1 MKNLIPMKKALKQ
14 ISKKAYK
21 NKQIMASLTTLSQSA
36 FEAKKAEAIGNE
48 LMRKEI
54 TLSEFNVV
62 DNNHID
68 IDGVKIEVT
77 DKAFGKLLGRLRIP
91 KAFAKRFSEGFGNDG
106 LRQLIGMMKTM
117 KSSHNDQTVTLLVD
131 PSTRKITDILPA
143 GYASISNE
151 SFIDF
156 ASRYIDQYNLGVTHM
171 GSSQYGGTQIN
182 CVAPNTMFHVPG
194 MTNEV
199 FNTGVTFRNSPTR
212 GLEVSPYLSRLIC
225 TNGMTST
232 SFAENYG
239 LHNLNDKNINEFN
252 EHMIRMASTGFQPVG
267 LADAIK
273 KANSTD
279 ASLMEMQKAASA
291 ILSTDKAV
299 DYDYIQRYIP
309 VERAMKAYSNLGAD
323 PNTFTQ
329 AQMKNAKSGMSVW
342 DVVNG
347 MTNFASND
355 TRFDIGDQKMGNL
368 MVTAGNILTKK
379 QYDTEGVLD
388 INPFAN
394 RQLLTTSESA
404 RVRGEA

>member
-1 MKNLIPMKKALKQ
+1 MQ
-14 ISKKAYK
+14 
-21 NKQIMASLTTLSQSA
+21 SLTTLSQSA
-36 FEAKKAEAIGNE
+36 FDVKKAEAINNQ

-54 TLSEFNVV
+54 TLSEFNVI

-68 IDGVKIEVT
+68 VDGVKIEVT

-91 KAFAKRFSEGFGNDG
+91 KAFAKRFSDGFGNDG
-106 LRQLIGMMKTM
+106 LRQLITMMKSA
-117 KSSHNDQTVTLLVD
+117 KSSRNEQTVTLLVD
-131 PSTRKITDILPA
+131 PNSRKITDILPA
-143 GYASISNE
+143 GYASISQE

-182 CVAPNTMFHVPG
+182 CVAPQGMFNVPG

-199 FNTGVTFRNSPTR
+199 FNTGVTFRNTPTR
-212 GLEVSPYLSRLIC
+212 GLEVSPYLERLIC
-225 TNGMTST
+225 ANGMTST
-232 SFAENYG
+232 AFAENYG

-252 EHMIRMASTGFQPVG
+252 EHMIRMAATNFQPVG
-267 LADAIK
+267 LADNIK

-279 ASLMEMQKAASA
+279 ASLAEMQRAASS
-291 ILSTDKAV
+291 ILSLDKAV
-299 DYDYIQRYIP
+299 DYEYVQKYIP
-309 VERAMKAYSNLGAD
+309 VERAFKAYSQLGAD
-323 PNTFTQ
+323 PNTFTK

-342 DVVNG
+342 DLVNG

-355 TRFDIGDQKMGNL
+355 TKFNINEGKMGNL
-368 MVTAGNILTKK
+368 MVTAGNILCKK

-388 INPFAN
+388 INPFDT
-394 RQLLTTSESA
+394 RDLLTTSESA

>member
-1 MKNLIPMKKALKQ
+1 MKSI
-14 ISKKAYK
+14 
-21 NKQIMASLTTLSQSA
+21 TTLSQAA
-36 FEAKKAEAIGNE
+36 FDVKKAEAINNQ

-91 KAFAKRFSEGFGNDG
+91 KAFAKRFSDGFGNDG
-106 LRQLIGMMKTM
+106 LRQLITMMKSA
-117 KSSHNDQTVTLLVD
+117 KSNRNEQTVTLLVD

-151 SFIDF
+151 NFVDF
-156 ASRYIDQYNLGVTHM
+156 ASRYIDQYGLGVTHM

-182 CVAPNTMFHVPG
+182 CVSPQGMFNVPG

-199 FNTGVTFRNSPTR
+199 FNTGVTFRNTPTR
-212 GLEVSPYLSRLIC
+212 GLEVSPYLERLIC
-225 TNGMTST
+225 ANGMTST
-232 SFAENYG
+232 AFAENYG
-239 LHNLNDKNINEFN
+239 LHNLSEKNINEFN
-252 EHMIRMASTGFQPVG
+252 EHMIRMASTNFQPIG
-267 LADAIK
+267 LADNIK
-273 KANSTD
+273 KANNTD
-279 ASLMEMQKAASA
+279 ASLAEIQRAASS
-291 ILSTDKAV
+291 ILSLDKNI
-299 DYDYIQRYIP
+299 DYNYIQKYIP
-309 VERAMKAYSNLGAD
+309 VDRAMKAYSDLGAD
-323 PNTFTQ
+323 PNTFTK

-355 TRFDIGDQKMGNL
+355 SKYTINEGKMGNL
-368 MVTAGNILTKK
+368 MVTAGNILCKK

-388 INPFAN
+388 INPFATRN
-394 RQLLTTSESA
+394 LLTDSESA
-404 RVRGEA
+404 MVRGEA

>member
-1 MKNLIPMKKALKQ
+1 MKSI
-14 ISKKAYK
+14 
-21 NKQIMASLTTLSQSA
+21 TTLSQSA
-36 FEAKKAEAIGNE
+36 FDVKKAEAINNQ

-91 KAFAKRFSEGFGNDG
+91 KAFAKRFSDGFGSDG
-106 LRQLIGMMKTM
+106 LRQLVSMMKSA
-117 KSSHNDQTVTLLVD
+117 KSSRNEQTVTLLVD

-143 GYASISNE
+143 GYASISQEN
-151 SFIDF
+151 FVDF
-156 ASRYIDQYNLGVTHM
+156 ASRYIDQYGLGVTHM
-171 GSSQYGGTQIN
+171 GSDLYGGTQIN
-182 CVAPNTMFHVPG
+182 CVSPQGMFNVPG

-199 FNTGVTFRNSPTR
+199 FNTGVTFRNTPTR
-212 GLEVSPYLSRLIC
+212 GLEVSPYLERLIC
-225 TNGMTST
+225 ANGMTST
-232 SFAENYG
+232 AFAENYG

-252 EHMIRMASTGFQPVG
+252 EHMIRMASTNFQPVG
-267 LADAIK
+267 LADNIK
-273 KANSTD
+273 KANNTD
-279 ASLMEMQKAASA
+279 ASLAEIQRAASS
-291 ILSTDKAV
+291 ILSLDKNI
-299 DYDYIQRYIP
+299 DYNYIQKYIP
-309 VERAMKAYSNLGAD
+309 VDRAMKAYSDLGAD
-323 PNTFTQ
+323 PNTFTK

-355 TRFDIGDQKMGNL
+355 SKYTINEGKMGNL
-368 MVTAGNILTKK
+368 MVTAGNILCKK

-394 RQLLTTSESA
+394 KQLLSTSEA
-404 RVRGEA
+404 AMIRGEA

>member
-1 MKNLIPMKKALKQ
+1 MQ
-14 ISKKAYK
+14 
-21 NKQIMASLTTLSQSA
+21 SLTTLSQSA
-36 FEAKKAEAIGNE
+36 FDVKKAEAINNQ

-54 TLSEFNVV
+54 TLSEFNVI

-68 IDGVKIEVT
+68 VDGVKIEVT

-91 KAFAKRFSEGFGNDG
+91 KAFAKRFSDGFGNDG
-106 LRQLIGMMKTM
+106 LRQLITMMKSA
-117 KSSHNDQTVTLLVD
+117 KSSRNEQTVTLLVD
-131 PSTRKITDILPA
+131 PNSRKITDILPA
-143 GYASISNE
+143 GYASISQE

-182 CVAPNTMFHVPG
+182 CVAPQGMFNVPG

-199 FNTGVTFRNSPTR
+199 FNTGVTFRNTPTR
-212 GLEVSPYLSRLIC
+212 GLEVSPYLERLIC
-225 TNGMTST
+225 ANGMTST
-232 SFAENYG
+232 AFAENYG

-252 EHMIRMASTGFQPVG
+252 EHMIRMAATNFQPVG
-267 LADAIK
+267 LADNIK

-279 ASLMEMQKAASA
+279 ASLAEMQRAASS
-291 ILSTDKAV
+291 ILSLDKAV
-299 DYDYIQRYIP
+299 DYEYVQKYIP
-309 VERAMKAYSNLGAD
+309 VERAFKAYSQLGAD
-323 PNTFTQ
+323 PNTFTK

-342 DVVNG
+342 DLVNG

-355 TRFDIGDQKMGNL
+355 TKFNINEGKMGNL
-368 MVTAGNILTKK
+368 MVTAGNILCKK

-388 INPFAN
+388 INPFAT
-394 RQLLTTSESA
+394 RDLLTSSESA

>member
-1 MKNLIPMKKALKQ
+1 
-14 ISKKAYK
+14 
-21 NKQIMASLTTLSQSA
+21 MANLTTLSQSA
-36 FEAKKAEAIGNE
+36 FEAKKAEAIRNE

-54 TLSEFNVV
+54 SLSEFNVV

-106 LRQLIGMMKTM
+106 LRQLITMMKSM

-143 GYASISNE
+143 GYAAISNE

-156 ASRYIDQYNLGVTHM
+156 ASRYIDQYNLDVTHM
-171 GSSQYGGTQIN
+171 GSSPYGGTQIN
-182 CVAPNTMFHVPG
+182 CVAPNSMFHVPG

-199 FNTGVTFRNSPTR
+199 FNTGVTFRNTPTR

-232 SFAENYG
+232 AFAENYG
-239 LHNLNDKNINEFN
+239 LHNFNDKNINEFN

-273 KANSTD
+273 KAHNTD

-291 ILSTDKAV
+291 IMSTDKAV

-309 VERAMKAYSNLGAD
+309 VERAFKAYSNLGAD

-355 TRFDIGDQKMGNL
+355 NRYNIDDSRMGNL

-379 QYDTEGVLD
+379 QFDTEGVLD

-394 RQLLTTSESA
+394 RDLLTTAEAA

>member
-1 MKNLIPMKKALKQ
+1 MKSI
-14 ISKKAYK
+14 
-21 NKQIMASLTTLSQSA
+21 TTLSQSA
-36 FEAKKAEAIGNE
+36 FDVKKAEAINNQ

-91 KAFAKRFSEGFGNDG
+91 KAFAKRFSDGFGNDG
-106 LRQLIGMMKTM
+106 LRQLITMMKSA
-117 KSSHNDQTVTLLVD
+117 KSSRNEQTVTLLVD

-151 SFIDF
+151 NFVDF

-182 CVAPNTMFHVPG
+182 CVSPQGMFNVPG

-199 FNTGVTFRNSPTR
+199 FNTGVTFRNTPTR
-212 GLEVSPYLSRLIC
+212 GLEVSPYLERLIC
-225 TNGMTST
+225 ANGMTST
-232 SFAENYG
+232 AFAENYG

-252 EHMIRMASTGFQPVG
+252 EHMIRMASTNFQPVG
-267 LADAIK
+267 LADNIK
-273 KANSTD
+273 KANNTD
-279 ASLMEMQKAASA
+279 ASLAEIQRAASS
-291 ILSTDKAV
+291 ILSLDKNI
-299 DYDYIQRYIP
+299 DYNYIQKYIP
-309 VERAMKAYSNLGAD
+309 VDRAMKAYSDLGAD
-323 PNTFTQ
+323 PNTFTK

-355 TRFDIGDQKMGNL
+355 SKYTINEGKMGNL
-368 MVTAGNILTKK
+368 MVTAGNILCKK

-388 INPFAN
+388 INPFATRN
-394 RQLLTTSESA
+394 LLTDSESA
-404 RVRGEA
+404 MVRGEA

>member
-1 MKNLIPMKKALKQ
+1 MQ
-14 ISKKAYK
+14 
-21 NKQIMASLTTLSQSA
+21 SLTTLSQSA
-36 FEAKKAEAIGNE
+36 FDVKKAEAINNQ

-54 TLSEFNVV
+54 TLSEFNVI

-68 IDGVKIEVT
+68 VDGVKIEVT

-106 LRQLIGMMKTM
+106 LRQLITMMKSA
-117 KSSHNDQTVTLLVD
+117 KSSRNEQTVTLLVD

-143 GYASISNE
+143 GYASISQE

-182 CVAPNTMFHVPG
+182 CVAPQGMFNVPG

-199 FNTGVTFRNSPTR
+199 FNTGVTFRNTPTR
-212 GLEVSPYLSRLIC
+212 GLEVSPYLERLIC
-225 TNGMTST
+225 ANGMTST
-232 SFAENYG
+232 AFAENYG

-252 EHMIRMASTGFQPVG
+252 EHMIRMASTNFQPVG
-267 LADAIK
+267 LADNIK
-273 KANSTD
+273 KANNTD
-279 ASLMEMQKAASA
+279 ASLAEMQRAASS
-291 ILSTDKAV
+291 ILSLDKKV
-299 DYDYIQRYIP
+299 DYDYVQKYIP
-309 VERAMKAYSNLGAD
+309 VERAFKAYSQLGAD
-323 PNTFTQ
+323 PNTFTK

-342 DVVNG
+342 DLVNG

-355 TRFDIGDQKMGNL
+355 TKFNINEGKMGNL
-368 MVTAGNILTKK
+368 MVTAGNILCKK

-388 INPFAN
+388 INPFAT
-394 RQLLTTSESA
+394 RDLLTTSESA

>member
-1 MKNLIPMKKALKQ
+1 MKSI
-14 ISKKAYK
+14 
-21 NKQIMASLTTLSQSA
+21 TTLSQSA
-36 FEAKKAEAIGNE
+36 FDVKKAEAINNQ

-54 TLSEFNVV
+54 TLSEFNVI

-68 IDGVKIEVT
+68 VDGVKIEVT

-91 KAFAKRFSEGFGNDG
+91 KAFAKRFSDGFGNDG
-106 LRQLIGMMKTM
+106 LRQLITMMKSA
-117 KSSHNDQTVTLLVD
+117 KSSRNEQTVTLLVD
-131 PSTRKITDILPA
+131 PNSRKITDILPA
-143 GYASISNE
+143 GYASISQE

-182 CVAPNTMFHVPG
+182 CVSPQGMFNVPG

-199 FNTGVTFRNSPTR
+199 FNTGVTFRNTPTR
-212 GLEVSPYLSRLIC
+212 GLEVSPYLERLIC
-225 TNGMTST
+225 ANGMTST
-232 SFAENYG
+232 AFAENYG

-252 EHMIRMASTGFQPVG
+252 EHMIRRASTNFQPVG
-267 LADAIK
+267 LADNMK
-273 KANSTD
+273 KAHNTD
-279 ASLMEMQKAASA
+279 ASLSEMQRAASSL
-291 ILSTDKAV
+291 LSLDKTV

-309 VERAMKAYSNLGAD
+309 VERAFKAYSTLGAD
-323 PNTFTQ
+323 PNTFTK

-355 TRFDIGDQKMGNL
+355 TKYNINEGKMGNL
-368 MVTAGNILTKK
+368 MVTAGNILCKK

-394 RQLLTTSESA
+394 KQLLSTSESA
-404 RVRGEA
+404 MVRGEA

>member
-1 MKNLIPMKKALKQ
+1 MQ
-14 ISKKAYK
+14 
-21 NKQIMASLTTLSQSA
+21 SLTTLSQSA
-36 FEAKKAEAIGNE
+36 FDVKKAEAINNQ

-54 TLSEFNVV
+54 TLSEFNVI

-68 IDGVKIEVT
+68 VDGVKIEVT

-106 LRQLIGMMKTM
+106 LRQLITMMKSA
-117 KSSHNDQTVTLLVD
+117 KSSKNEQTVTLLVD
-131 PSTRKITDILPA
+131 PNSRKITDILPA
-143 GYASISNE
+143 GYASISQE

-182 CVAPNTMFHVPG
+182 CVAPQGMFNVPG

-199 FNTGVTFRNSPTR
+199 FNTGVTFRNTPTR
-212 GLEVSPYLSRLIC
+212 GLEVSPYLERLIC
-225 TNGMTST
+225 ANGMTST
-232 SFAENYG
+232 AFAENYG

-252 EHMIRMASTGFQPVG
+252 EHMIRMASTNFQPVG
-267 LADAIK
+267 LADNIK
-273 KANSTD
+273 KANNTD
-279 ASLMEMQKAASA
+279 ASLAEMQRAASS
-291 ILSTDKAV
+291 ILSLDKKV
-299 DYDYIQRYIP
+299 DYDYVQKYIP
-309 VERAMKAYSNLGAD
+309 VERAFKAYSQLGAD
-323 PNTFTQ
+323 PNTFTK

-342 DVVNG
+342 DLVNG

-355 TRFDIGDQKMGNL
+355 TKFNINEGKMGNL
-368 MVTAGNILTKK
+368 MVTAGNILCKK

-388 INPFAN
+388 INPFAT
-394 RQLLTTSESA
+394 RDLLTTSESA

>member
-1 MKNLIPMKKALKQ
+1 MKSI
-14 ISKKAYK
+14 
-21 NKQIMASLTTLSQSA
+21 TTLSQSA
-36 FEAKKAEAIGNE
+36 FDVKKAEAINNQ

-91 KAFAKRFSEGFGNDG
+91 KAFAKRFSDGFGNDG
-106 LRQLIGMMKTM
+106 LRQLITMMKSA
-117 KSSHNDQTVTLLVD
+117 KSSRNEQTVTLLVD

-151 SFIDF
+151 NFVDF

-182 CVAPNTMFHVPG
+182 CVSPQGMFNVPG

-199 FNTGVTFRNSPTR
+199 FNTGVTFRNTPTR
-212 GLEVSPYLSRLIC
+212 GLEVSPYLERLIC
-225 TNGMTST
+225 ANGMTST
-232 SFAENYG
+232 AFAENYG

-252 EHMIRMASTGFQPVG
+252 EHMIRMASTNFQPVG
-267 LADAIK
+267 LADNIK
-273 KANSTD
+273 KANNTD
-279 ASLMEMQKAASA
+279 ASLAEIQRAASS
-291 ILSTDKAV
+291 ILSLDKNI
-299 DYDYIQRYIP
+299 DYNYIQKYIP
-309 VERAMKAYSNLGAD
+309 VDRAMKAYSDLGAD
-323 PNTFTQ
+323 PNTFTK

-355 TRFDIGDQKMGNL
+355 SKYTINEGKMGNL
-368 MVTAGNILTKK
+368 MVTAGNILCKK

-394 RQLLTTSESA
+394 KQLLTISESA
-404 RVRGEA
+404 MVRGEA

>member
-1 MKNLIPMKKALKQ
+1 MQ
-14 ISKKAYK
+14 
-21 NKQIMASLTTLSQSA
+21 SLTTLSQSA
-36 FEAKKAEAIGNE
+36 FDVKKAEAINNQ

-54 TLSEFNVV
+54 TLSEFNVI

-68 IDGVKIEVT
+68 VDGVKIEVT

-91 KAFAKRFSEGFGNDG
+91 KAFAKRFSDGFGNDG
-106 LRQLIGMMKTM
+106 LRQLITMMKSA
-117 KSSHNDQTVTLLVD
+117 KSSRNEQTVTLLVD

-151 SFIDF
+151 SFVDF

-182 CVAPNTMFHVPG
+182 CVAPQGMFNVPG

-199 FNTGVTFRNSPTR
+199 FNTGVTFRNTPTR
-212 GLEVSPYLSRLIC
+212 GLEVSPYLERLIC
-225 TNGMTST
+225 ANGMTST
-232 SFAENYG
+232 AFAENYG

-252 EHMIRMASTGFQPVG
+252 EHMIRMASTNFQPVG
-267 LADAIK
+267 LADNIK

-279 ASLMEMQKAASA
+279 ASLAEMQRAASS
-291 ILSTDKAV
+291 ILSLDKAV
-299 DYDYIQRYIP
+299 DYDYVQKYIP
-309 VERAMKAYSNLGAD
+309 VERAFKAYSQLGAD
-323 PNTFTQ
+323 PNTFTK

-342 DVVNG
+342 DLVNG

-355 TRFDIGDQKMGNL
+355 TKFNINEGKMGNL
-368 MVTAGNILTKK
+368 MVTAGNILCKK

-388 INPFAN
+388 INPFAT
-394 RQLLTTSESA
+394 RDLLTTSESA

>member
-1 MKNLIPMKKALKQ
+1 MQ
-14 ISKKAYK
+14 
-21 NKQIMASLTTLSQSA
+21 SLTTLSQSA
-36 FEAKKAEAIGNE
+36 FDTKKAEAINNQ

-54 TLSEFNVV
+54 TLSEFNVI

-68 IDGVKIEVT
+68 VDGVKIEVT

-106 LRQLIGMMKTM
+106 LRQLITMMKSA
-117 KSSHNDQTVTLLVD
+117 KSSRNEQTVTLLVD

-143 GYASISNE
+143 GYASISQE

-182 CVAPNTMFHVPG
+182 CVAPQGMFNVPG

-199 FNTGVTFRNSPTR
+199 FNTGVTFRNTPTR
-212 GLEVSPYLSRLIC
+212 GLEVSPYLERLIC
-225 TNGMTST
+225 ANGMTST
-232 SFAENYG
+232 AFAENYG

-252 EHMIRMASTGFQPVG
+252 EHMIRMASTNFQPVG
-267 LADAIK
+267 LADNIK
-273 KANSTD
+273 KANNTD
-279 ASLMEMQKAASA
+279 ASLAEMQRAASS
-291 ILSTDKAV
+291 ILSLDKSV
-299 DYDYIQRYIP
+299 DYNYVNKYIP
-309 VERAMKAYSNLGAD
+309 VEKAFKAYSDLGAD
-323 PNTFTQ
+323 PNTFTK

-355 TRFDIGDQKMGNL
+355 TKFNINEGKMGNL
-368 MVTAGNILTKK
+368 MVTAGNILCKK

-388 INPFAN
+388 INPFATRN
-394 RQLLTTSESA
+394 LLTSSESA
-404 RVRGEA
+404 MVRGEA

>member
-1 MKNLIPMKKALKQ
+1 MQ
-14 ISKKAYK
+14 
-21 NKQIMASLTTLSQSA
+21 SLTTLSQSA
-36 FEAKKAEAIGNE
+36 FDVKKAEAINNQ

-54 TLSEFNVV
+54 TLSEFNVI

-68 IDGVKIEVT
+68 VDGVKIEVT
-77 DKAFGKLLGRLRIP
+77 DKAFGKLFGRLRIP

-106 LRQLIGMMKTM
+106 LRQLITMMKSA
-117 KSSHNDQTVTLLVD
+117 KSSRNEQTVTLLVD

-143 GYASISNE
+143 GYASISQE

-182 CVAPNTMFHVPG
+182 CVAPQGMFNVPG

-199 FNTGVTFRNSPTR
+199 FNTGVTFRNTPTR
-212 GLEVSPYLSRLIC
+212 GLEVSPYLERLIC
-225 TNGMTST
+225 ANGMTST
-232 SFAENYG
+232 AFAENYG

-252 EHMIRMASTGFQPVG
+252 EHMIRMASTNFQPVG
-267 LADAIK
+267 LADNIK
-273 KANSTD
+273 KANNTD
-279 ASLMEMQKAASA
+279 ASLAEMQRAASS
-291 ILSTDKAV
+291 ILSLDKKV
-299 DYDYIQRYIP
+299 DYDYVQKYIP
-309 VERAMKAYSNLGAD
+309 VERAFKAYSQLGAD
-323 PNTFTQ
+323 PNTFTK

-342 DVVNG
+342 DLVNG

-355 TRFDIGDQKMGNL
+355 TKFNINEGKMGNL
-368 MVTAGNILTKK
+368 MVTAGNILCKK

-388 INPFAN
+388 INPFAT
-394 RQLLTTSESA
+394 RDLLTTSESA

>member
-1 MKNLIPMKKALKQ
+1 MQ
-14 ISKKAYK
+14 
-21 NKQIMASLTTLSQSA
+21 SLTTLSQSA
-36 FEAKKAEAIGNE
+36 FDVKKAEAINNQ

-54 TLSEFNVV
+54 TLSEFNVI

-68 IDGVKIEVT
+68 VDGVKIEVT

-106 LRQLIGMMKTM
+106 LRQLITMMKSA
-117 KSSHNDQTVTLLVD
+117 KSSKNEQTVTLLVD
-131 PSTRKITDILPA
+131 PNSRKITDILPA
-143 GYASISNE
+143 GYASISQE

-182 CVAPNTMFHVPG
+182 CVAPQGMFNVPG

-199 FNTGVTFRNSPTR
+199 FNTGVTFRNTPTR
-212 GLEVSPYLSRLIC
+212 GLEVSPYLERLIC
-225 TNGMTST
+225 ANGMTST
-232 SFAENYG
+232 AFAENYG

-252 EHMIRMASTGFQPVG
+252 EHMIRMASTNFQPVG
-267 LADAIK
+267 LADNIK
-273 KANSTD
+273 KANNTD
-279 ASLMEMQKAASA
+279 ASLAEMQRAASS
-291 ILSTDKAV
+291 ILSLDKAV
-299 DYDYIQRYIP
+299 DYDYVQKYIP
-309 VERAMKAYSNLGAD
+309 VERAFKAYSQLGAD
-323 PNTFTQ
+323 PNTFTK

-342 DVVNG
+342 DLVNG

-355 TRFDIGDQKMGNL
+355 TKFNINEGKMGNL
-368 MVTAGNILTKK
+368 MVTAGNILCKK

-388 INPFAN
+388 INPFAT
-394 RQLLTTSESA
+394 RDLLTTSESA

>member
-1 MKNLIPMKKALKQ
+1 MQ
-14 ISKKAYK
+14 
-21 NKQIMASLTTLSQSA
+21 SLTTLSQSA
-36 FEAKKAEAIGNE
+36 FDVKKAEAINNQ

-54 TLSEFNVV
+54 TLSEFNVI

-68 IDGVKIEVT
+68 VDGVKIEVT

-91 KAFAKRFSEGFGNDG
+91 KAFAKRFSDGFGNDG
-106 LRQLIGMMKTM
+106 LRQLITMMKSA
-117 KSSHNDQTVTLLVD
+117 KSSRNEQTVTLLVD
-131 PSTRKITDILPA
+131 PNSRKITDILPA
-143 GYASISNE
+143 GYASISQE

-182 CVAPNTMFHVPG
+182 CVAPQGMFNVPG

-199 FNTGVTFRNSPTR
+199 FNTGVTFRNTPTR
-212 GLEVSPYLSRLIC
+212 GLEVSPYLERLIC
-225 TNGMTST
+225 ANGMTST
-232 SFAENYG
+232 AFAENYG

-252 EHMIRMASTGFQPVG
+252 EHMIRMAATNFQPVG
-267 LADAIK
+267 LADNIK

-279 ASLMEMQKAASA
+279 ASLAEMQRAASS
-291 ILSTDKAV
+291 ILSLDKAV
-299 DYDYIQRYIP
+299 DYDYVQKYIP
-309 VERAMKAYSNLGAD
+309 VERAFKAYSQLGAD
-323 PNTFTQ
+323 PNTFTK

-342 DVVNG
+342 DLVNG

-355 TRFDIGDQKMGNL
+355 TKFNINEGKMGNL
-368 MVTAGNILTKK
+368 MVTAGNILCKK

-388 INPFAN
+388 INPFAT
-394 RQLLTTSESA
+394 RDLLTTSESA

>member
-1 MKNLIPMKKALKQ
+1 MQ
-14 ISKKAYK
+14 
-21 NKQIMASLTTLSQSA
+21 SLTTLSQSA
-36 FEAKKAEAIGNE
+36 FDVKKAEAINNQ

-54 TLSEFNVV
+54 TLSEFNVI

-68 IDGVKIEVT
+68 VDGVKIEVT

-91 KAFAKRFSEGFGNDG
+91 KAFAKRFSDGFGNDG
-106 LRQLIGMMKTM
+106 LRQLIQMMKTA
-117 KSSHNDQTVTLLVD
+117 KSSRNEQTVTLLVD
-131 PSTRKITDILPA
+131 PNSRKIMDILPA

-151 SFIDF
+151 NFIDF

-182 CVAPNTMFHVPG
+182 CVSPQGMFNVPG

-199 FNTGVTFRNSPTR
+199 FNTGVTFRNTPTR
-212 GLEVSPYLSRLIC
+212 GLEVSPYLERLIC
-225 TNGMTST
+225 ANGMTST
-232 SFAENYG
+232 AFAENYG

-252 EHMIRMASTGFQPVG
+252 EHMIRMASTNFQPVG
-267 LADAIK
+267 LADNIK

-279 ASLMEMQKAASA
+279 ASLAEMQRAASS
-291 ILSTDKAV
+291 ILSLDKAV
-299 DYDYIQRYIP
+299 DYEYVQKYIP
-309 VERAMKAYSNLGAD
+309 VERAFKAYSQLGAD
-323 PNTFTQ
+323 PNTFTK

-342 DVVNG
+342 DLVNG

-355 TRFDIGDQKMGNL
+355 TKFGINEGKMGNL
-368 MVTAGNILTKK
+368 MVTAGNILCKK

-388 INPFAN
+388 INPFAT
-394 RQLLTTSESA
+394 RDLLTSSESA